1 MPDRKKIIEDIVTNI
16 HVMKHTLQP
25 HLFRSVGQTQITP
38 SQLFALMLVEHE
50 ERMGVK
56 ELAQRLA
63 ISPSAATQ
71 LVDGLVK
78 GGYALRK
85 SDLQDRRALH
95 ILLSPKGKKQLSIL
109 WKKRTQLMS
118 SLFKALSTAELL
130 TYRSLQKK
138 ILSHLTS

>member
-25 HLFRSVGQTQITP
+25 HLFRSVGQTHVTP
-38 SQLFALMLVEHE
+38 SQLFALMLIEHE
-50 ERMGVK
+50 EEIGVK

-63 ISPSAATQ
+63 ISSSAATQ

-85 SDLQDRRALH
+85 ADPRDGRALH
-95 ILLSPKGKKQLSIL
+95 IVLSRKGEKQLSVL
-109 WKKRTQLMS
+109 WKKRMQLMGA
-118 SLFKALSTAELL
+118 LFRALSTRELL
-130 TYRSLQKK
+130 AYRSLQKK
-138 ILSHLTS
+138 ILSRLTS